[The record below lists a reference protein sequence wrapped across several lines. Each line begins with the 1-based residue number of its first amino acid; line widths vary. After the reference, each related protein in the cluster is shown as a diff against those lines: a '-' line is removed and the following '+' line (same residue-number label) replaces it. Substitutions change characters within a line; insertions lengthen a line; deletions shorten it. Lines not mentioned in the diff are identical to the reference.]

1 MAKDIGRFY
10 KISPHIF
17 QHSLWLPTRIIL
29 RLFCRFKFFGR
40 KNLKLVSR
48 ECGVVFAANHASE
61 LDPPAINAAF
71 RILSEFLPLFFA
83 SDELKIFKSTKNFS
97 WRARLY
103 GSSWFFR
110 ILGAYPVYTG
120 QRNEAGGIDYEQ
132 ALRNQIK
139 LLANK
144 ESLLFFPE
152 GVRTKDGKLG
162 KARPGI
168 GYLLYYTNTT
178 IVPVAITGT
187 FNVTPAS
194 FFSRKHAITVTFGKP
209 IRRENVEVFENNP
222 EPRLRDFKECADLVM
237 KRIEEMLPPQ

>member
-1 MAKDIGRFY
+1 MATEKNRDIGPY
-10 KISPHIF
+10 YWVSPRIC

-29 RLFCRFKFFGR
+29 GIFCGFKFYGR
-40 KNLKLVSR
+40 KNLKKVSKTY
-48 ECGVVFAANHASE
+48 GVVFAANHASE

-71 RILSEFLPLFFA
+71 RFLSEYLPLFFA
-83 SDELKIFKSTKNFS
+83 SDEIKIFKSTKKFS

-110 ILGAYPVYTG
+110 VLGAYPVYTR
-120 QRNEAGGIDYEQ
+120 QTDKSGGIDYAR

-139 LLANK
+139 LLANG

-152 GVRTKDGKLG
+152 GIRTRDGNLS

-168 GYLLYYTNTT
+168 GYLLYHTNTT

-187 FNVTPAS
+187 FNVTPKS
-194 FFSRKHAITVTFGKP
+194 FFSRKHKITVTFGEP
-209 IRRENVEVFENNP
+209 IQKDNIPCFKNNIEPSVEDYRTVGNLIME
-222 EPRLRDFKECADLVM
+222 
-237 KRIEEMLPPQ
+237 